1 MDIESQLKLYM
12 EGKGLHEEKLMLFGR
27 PQFSIPKF
35 FLELFFKHDIHH
47 MITGF
52 GADLVGELKL
62 LCWEVGAGTPWYYA
76 EKYIKFPLVF
86 LFKPFTAMAAF
97 KLGQTQYSLYDV
109 DDGTLRSK
117 TLQENEYCPAKQIN
131 NQRQAYL
138 NRRKI
143 IVIKITD
150 TLVLN
155 NQQEVTCAGFLDH
168 YVAGVTTRALLYS

>member
-12 EGKGLHEEKLMLFGR
+12 EGKGLHEEKLMLFGL
-27 PQFSIPKF
+27 PLFSIPKF

-52 GADLVGELKL
+52 GTDLVGELKL

-117 TLQENEYCPAKQIN
+117 TLQEVE
-131 NQRQAYL
+131 
-138 NRRKI
+138 
-143 IVIKITD
+143 
-150 TLVLN
+150 
-155 NQQEVTCAGFLDH
+155 H
-168 YVAGVTTRALLYS
+168 YIEFGEFPSHQVSAT